1 MMITEPHTLSASQVN
16 DILDLMRELN
26 SDLVVTPEMLT
37 KSLASASSHFFAIV
51 DDDDHIAGCATL
63 CVYDSPTGQKASLED
78 VVVSSKYRGQ
88 GLGELLVQH
97 VISFARRELEN
108 VDIHL
113 TSRPH
118 RVAANKLYQ
127 NLGFEKRETNA
138 YEMRVRAE
146 ES

>member
-1 MMITEPHTLSASQVN
+1 MAIKELAILSDSQVQ
-16 DILDLMRELN
+16 DVLALMSELT
-26 SDLVVTPEMLT
+26 SSVVVTPEMLS

-51 DDDDHIAGCATL
+51 DADDHIAGCATL

-127 NLGFEKRETNA
+127 KLGFEKRETNA
-138 YEMRVRAE
+138 YEMRVRGE
-146 ES
+146 FS

>member
-1 MMITEPHTLSASQVN
+1 MDE
-16 DILDLMRELN
+16 E
-26 SDLVVTPEMLT
+26 
-37 KSLASASSHFFAIV
+37 
-51 DDDDHIAGCATL
+51 DHIAGCATL

-78 VVVSSKYRGQ
+78 VVVSSKNRGQ

-97 VISFARRELEN
+97 VIEYARRELGN

-127 NLGFEKRETNA
+127 KLGFEKRETNA
-138 YEMRVRAE
+138 YEMRVRE
-146 ES
+146 EL

>member
-1 MMITEPHTLSASQVN
+1 MS
-16 DILDLMRELN
+16 ELT
-26 SDLVVTPEMLT
+26 SSVVIMPEMLT

-127 NLGFEKRETNA
+127 KLGFKKKETNV
-138 YEMRVRAE
+138 YVMKL
-146 ES
+146 S

>member
-63 CVYDSPTGQKASLED
+63 CVYDSPTEQKASLED

-108 VDIHL
+108 V
-113 TSRPH
+113 
-118 RVAANKLYQ
+118 
-127 NLGFEKRETNA
+127 
-138 YEMRVRAE
+138 
-146 ES
+146 